1 MDSCMKFLGCS
12 LQRVFLLISILNE
25 HCFAYI
31 LKYLPFHFI
40 CVPYVIFHLLF
51 LFDVA
56 WLVADS
62 FRCWLLCSLGGKCG
76 KSSCLAAPAVLLAA
90 RCALLSVPVRVA
102 CCAAGGNVQL
112 RRIFFFSELRC
123 PAALLPE
130 LRCAAQLRYC
140 AAPWAALRCPAA
152 QLRYPSSCTL
162 VCVVH

>member
-112 RRIFFFSELRC
+112 RRIFFFQSY
-123 PAALLPE
+123 AALLRCS
-130 LRCAAQLRYC
+130 LSCAALPSC
-140 AAPWAALRCPAA
+140 ATALPIFMYTSMCSALTTVPFFST
-152 QLRYPSSCTL
+152 SSSR
-162 VCVVH
+162 